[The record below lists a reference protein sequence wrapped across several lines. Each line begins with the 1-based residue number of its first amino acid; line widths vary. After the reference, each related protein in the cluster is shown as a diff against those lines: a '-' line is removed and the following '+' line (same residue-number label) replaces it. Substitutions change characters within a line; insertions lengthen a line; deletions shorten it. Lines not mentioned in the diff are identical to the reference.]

1 MVIKETDM
9 NITVYTGFSKEV
21 NSTKQPTGGTNVS
34 CVLKDDTSI
43 IHPAFKLQGVGYD
56 VNYVKWNDR
65 YYFVDDIVSLSN
77 NIKEIRCS
85 VDALATYKTQIG
97 ASSQYVI
104 RSSSAYDEYIIDHM
118 YPADVRTNIQTVE
131 IDLGLDINNTT
142 FVLGVVNSESNAS
155 GGITYYCMTASMLA
169 QLMNYLF
176 GGNWL
181 DAPLTELSLELQ
193 KELVNPF
200 QYIVSCMAF
209 PFDVFDSGF
218 PHEHIKFGYWT
229 MDSMA
234 SYIIP
239 ESGRYKNSFAGVQV
253 PRHPQSNIRGAYLN
267 SAPFTRMSLSAYG
280 FGTCAL
286 DPQDFVSNTQLSL
299 NLLVDKYTGTGKIR
313 VSNTGD
319 SNTLFELNGQI
330 GVPIQI
336 SQITQNLVSAGL
348 AGVATGVSAIAGNPL
363 GIASGIA
370 SAVQSVMPQ
379 IHTAG
384 SVGSMVNFLKKPILT
399 MQFKN
404 LVTVDNEHLGRPL
417 MQRRTL
423 SSIPGFIIVEQPD
436 VDIPGTSHEKDQI
449 IQYMRSGFYYE

>member
-1 MVIKETDM
+1 MQ
-9 NITVYTGFSKEV
+9 ITLFSGFSKEH
-21 NSTKQPTGGTNVS
+21 NSTKQPTGGTAVN
-34 CVLKDDTSI
+34 CYLKENCSL
-43 IHPAFKLQGVGYD
+43 IHPVFVLDGASFST
-56 VNYVKWNDR
+56 NYVQWGSR
-65 YYFVDDIVSLSN
+65 YYFVDDVVSIRNSAV
-77 NIKEIRCS
+77 EIHCS
-85 VDALATYKTQIG
+85 VDPLASWKTEIG

-118 YPADVRTNIQTVE
+118 YPADVRTSISTVE
-131 IDLGLDINNTT
+131 IDLGLSTQNTSY
-142 FVLGVVNSESNAS
+142 VLGVVNSESTAS
-155 GGITYYCMTASMLA
+155 GGITYYCMTAGMMA
-169 QLMNYLF
+169 QLLSYLF

-218 PHEHIKFGYWT
+218 PTQMIKFGYWDT
-229 MDSMA
+229 QMA

-239 ESGRYKNSFAGVQV
+239 ESGRYKNSFAGVTV
-253 PRHPQSNIRGAYLN
+253 PRHPQSSIRGAYLN

-313 VSNTGD
+313 VSNNGD
-319 SNTLFELNGQI
+319 GNTLFELNGQI

-336 SQITQNLVSAGL
+336 SQITQNLVNAGL
-348 AGVATGVSAIAGNPL
+348 SGVATAVSALAGNPL
-363 GIASGIA
+363 GVASGIA

-379 IHTAG
+379 LHTAG

-404 LVTVDNEHLGRPL
+404 VVTVDNEHLGRPL
-417 MQRRTL
+417 MQRRTI
-423 SSIPGFIIVEQPD
+423 SAIPGFIIVEQPD
-436 VDIPGTSHEKDQI
+436 VDIAGTTYEKDQI
-449 IQYMRSGFYYE
+449 VNYMRSGFYYE

>member
-1 MVIKETDM
+1 MQ
-9 NITVYTGFSKEV
+9 ITIFSGFSKEH
-21 NSTKQPTGGTNVS
+21 NSTKQPTGGTDVN
-34 CVLKDDTSI
+34 CYLKDDTSL
-43 IHPAFKLQGVGYD
+43 IHPVFVLDSGNFS
-56 VNYVKWNDR
+56 VNYVQWGNR
-65 YYFVDDIVSLSN
+65 YYFVDDVVS
-77 NIKEIRCS
+77 IRNSAVELHCS
-85 VDALATYKTQIG
+85 VDALASWKTQIG
-97 ASSQYVI
+97 SSSQYVV
-104 RSSSAYDEYIIDHM
+104 RSSSAYDEYIVDSM

-131 IDLGLDINNTT
+131 IDLGLDTANTSY
-142 FVLGVVNSESNAS
+142 VLGVVNSESNAS
-155 GGITYYCMTASMLA
+155 GGITYYCMTAGMLS
-169 QLMNYLF
+169 QLMGYMF

-181 DAPLTELSLELQ
+181 DAPLTEVSLELQ

-209 PFDVFDSGF
+209 PFDVFDAGF
-218 PHEHIKFGYWT
+218 PTEMIKFGYWT
-229 MDSMA
+229 SEMA

-239 ESGRYKNSFAGVQV
+239 GSGRYKNSFAGVQV

-299 NLLVDKYTGTGKIR
+299 NLLVDKYTGTGKLRI
-313 VSNTGD
+313 SNTGD
-319 SNTLFELNGQI
+319 GNTLFELNGQI

-336 SQITQNLVSAGL
+336 SQITQNLVNAGL
-348 AGVATGVSAIAGNPL
+348 SGVATAVSALAGNPL
-363 GIASGIA
+363 GVASGIT
-370 SAVQSVMPQ
+370 SAVQSLMPQ

-417 MQRRTL
+417 MQRRTINTL
-423 SSIPGFIIVEQPD
+423 SGYMQIENPD
-436 VDIPGTSHEKDQI
+436 VDIPATATEKDTI
-449 IQYMRSGFYYE
+449 MNFMRSGFYYE

>member
-1 MVIKETDM
+1 MQ
-9 NITVYTGFSKEV
+9 ITIFSGFSKEH
-21 NSTKQPTGGTNVS
+21 NSTKQPTGGTVVN
-34 CVLKDDTSI
+34 CYLKDDTSLI
-43 IHPAFKLQGVGYD
+43 RPVFVLDSGNFS
-56 VNYVKWNDR
+56 VNYVQWGNR
-65 YYFVDDIVSLSN
+65 YYFVDDVVS
-77 NIKEIRCS
+77 IRNSTVELHCS
-85 VDALATYKTQIG
+85 VDALASWKTQIG
-97 ASSQYVI
+97 SSSQYVV
-104 RSSSAYDEYIIDHM
+104 RSSSAYDEYIVDSM
-118 YPADVRTNIQTVE
+118 YPADVRTSIQTVE
-131 IDLGLDINNTT
+131 IDLGLDTTNTSY
-142 FVLGVVNSESNAS
+142 VLGVVNSESNAS
-155 GGITYYCMTASMLA
+155 GGITYYCMTAGMLS
-169 QLMNYLF
+169 QLMGYMF

-181 DAPLTELSLELQ
+181 DAPLTEVSLELQ

-218 PHEHIKFGYWT
+218 PTEMIKFGYWT
-229 MDSMA
+229 SEMA

-239 ESGRYKNSFAGVQV
+239 GSGRYKNSFAGVQV

-299 NLLVDKYTGTGKIR
+299 NLLVDKYTGTGKLRI
-313 VSNTGD
+313 SNTGD

-336 SQITQNLVSAGL
+336 SQITQNLVNAGL
-348 AGVATGVSAIAGNPL
+348 SGVATAVSALAGNPL
-363 GIASGIA
+363 GVASGIT
-370 SAVQSVMPQ
+370 SAVQSLMPQ

-417 MQRRTL
+417 MQRRAINTL
-423 SSIPGFIIVEQPD
+423 SGYMQIENPD
-436 VDIPGTSHEKDQI
+436 VDIPATATEKDTI
-449 IQYMRSGFYYE
+449 MNFMRSGFYYE